1 MCGLVGGWNREKGV
15 AVDVSQIK
23 EMVELLRHRGPDDE
37 GIYIDEEIGLGH
49 SRLSVIDLTSS
60 GKQPMVS
67 EDGRYALVF
76 NGEIY
81 NFRELR
87 KKYCSDVDFKSS
99 SDSEV
104 LLHILIKQGEAGLSN
119 LRGMFALAFWDKEK
133 SRLLLARDPFGKKPL
148 YYSVKDNVFLFASEV
163 KALLKT
169 PLFNSE
175 VDKEKAV
182 KYFSYEYVPAPA
194 TGFKGIKQVPMG
206 HYLVVTKDSLDVK
219 EWWAPSFMPKHGA
232 VSEKEVMNE
241 FDERMKVAVE
251 RRMIADV
258 PVGLLLSGG
267 LDSTTIGWYM
277 KQTTAATVHSFSVSF
292 EEESFNEGGF
302 AEQAA
307 EALGLKH
314 HDIQFGLS
322 EFHQALEEV
331 VEKMD
336 IPFGDASLLPT
347 YMVSK
352 LAREH
357 ITVALD
363 GDGSDELLGGY
374 GTFAAAELSE
384 RLPRLSAGAWRWL
397 AGVAEKLPTDYGY
410 FSFDFKLKSF
420 LRGMAYRLPLRNQIW
435 LGSFSERELKELLMP
450 AWQDGVEGVFDDI
463 EKIGKE
469 ALRLDTSDAVSLLTI
484 HHYLNNDILVKL
496 DRASMLVS
504 LEARTPFLDVDLA
517 EYVMKLPVKY
527 KKGKYLLKKVMR
539 GRIPDEIID
548 RKKQGFAI
556 PLGHWLRGPLYD
568 WAREV
573 LAEDKLRDDGVLNS
587 VVINQ
592 LLQEHKEGKADHRK
606 KLWTLLMW
614 QLWWDKWVK
623 GKV

>member
-1 MCGLVGGWNREKGV
+1 
-15 AVDVSQIK
+15 
-23 EMVELLRHRGPDDE
+23 MVESLRHRGPDDE
-37 GIYIDEEIGLGH
+37 GVFIDEGIGLGH
-49 SRLSVIDLTSS
+49 SRLSIIDLTSA
-60 GKQPMVS
+60 GRQPMMS
-67 EDGRYALVF
+67 EDQRYSLVF

-87 KKYCSDVDFKSS
+87 ERYCSDVSFKSN

-104 LLHILIKQGEAGLSN
+104 LLHMLIKQGEAALSE

-148 YYSVKDNVFLFASEV
+148 YYSVKNNNFLFASEI
-163 KALLKT
+163 KALLKHS
-169 PLFNSE
+169 LVGGEIN
-175 VDKEKAV
+175 KEKAV
-182 KYFSYEYVPAPA
+182 KYFIYESVPSIE
-194 TGFKGIKQVPMG
+194 TGFKDIQQVPMG
-206 HYLVVTKDSLDVK
+206 HYLVVTNNNVEVK
-219 EWWAPSFMPKHGA
+219 KWWAPSFTPKQA
-232 VSEKEVMNE
+232 VLSENEAMNE
-241 FDERMKVAVE
+241 FDKRMKMAVE

-277 KQTTAATVHSFSVSF
+277 KQATTAPVHSFSVSF
-292 EEESFNEGGF
+292 EEKSFNESDF
-302 AEQAA
+302 AQKAA
-307 EALGLKH
+307 KALSTEH
-314 HDIQFGLS
+314 HDLQFGLN
-322 EFHQALEEV
+322 EFHQTLKEV

-347 YMVSK
+347 YAVSK

-374 GTFAAAELSE
+374 GTFKAAELSE
-384 RLPRLSAGAWRWL
+384 KIPKLSADAWRWL
-397 AGVAEKLPTDYGY
+397 ERAAGRLPTDYGY

-420 LRGMAYRLPLRNQIW
+420 LKGMAYRLPFRNQIW
-435 LGSFSERELKELLMP
+435 LGPFSERELKELLTP
-450 AWQDGVEGVFDDI
+450 AWQSGISGVFDDI
-463 EKIGKE
+463 FKLEKEVLGLKTTDQI
-469 ALRLDTSDAVSLLTI
+469 SLFTI
-484 HHYLNNDILVKL
+484 RHYLNNDILVKL

-517 EYVMKLPVKY
+517 EYVMKLPVRY
-527 KKGKYLLKKVMR
+527 KKDKYLLKNVMR

-556 PLGHWLRGPLYD
+556 PLGYWLRGPLYD
-568 WAREV
+568 WAGDV
-573 LAEDKLRDDGVLNS
+573 LNEDKLKSDGVFD
-587 VVINQ
+587 VRIVKR
-592 LLQEHKEGKADHRK
+592 LLDEHKDGRADHRK

-614 QLWWDKWVK
+614 QTWWDKWVK
-623 GKV
+623 EKAT